1 MRFFPR
7 LAFMLLT
14 IASIH
19 SAAQSTDLNQP
30 LPADVRLLIDISGS
44 MKKTDPQNLRKPAM
58 ELLVQLMPDGSQ
70 AGIWTFGQSVNMLV
84 PHRPVDDN
92 WIKTAAGKTAG
103 ITSVGLYTNIGE
115 ALEQSSYDREKLTG
129 DREKLS
135 ERYRN
140 NIILLTDG
148 VVDISPDADSNQ
160 RERSRI
166 LNELLPEL
174 KAAGYIIHTIALS
187 DAADQE
193 LMQALSLNTDG
204 VFAVADTADEL
215 MTTFLRIF
223 DQAVPAERLPLEG
236 NKFLVDDSVK
246 EFTVLTFRKA
256 DAAPTVLISPADVSY
271 TSTNE
276 EDQVNWFSE
285 DNYDLVTVR
294 QPTAGEWQLKADIDP
309 DNRVTVVSDLQ
320 LQVAPLINNLLV
332 GQSLDLQFFFQEEKQ
347 RITSTEFLGLL
358 ATHAQ
363 IKRHHDEQ
371 QWQIPLGKRHPPIDG
386 IYQQSLATFDEAGEY
401 TVRVVIDGK
410 TFQREFKHHVSVI
423 SPFNVTLEKVIIDQ
437 RVHYLVSVVPDAQLV
452 DIANTHI
459 DANIKNAAGTS
470 EAQPLAINDQQQ
482 WQLRITPTAESSY
495 SIELTV
501 SGKRNNGAEFKEVL
515 PIQYFVY
522 PQGDDPINP
531 LPDAEAPPATP
542 EPQPEVVE
550 ESEVETEAQD
560 EPQPEPE
567 VATDGVSK
575 WVLYSGVVLANLLVF
590 GLAFFAYR
598 MIVSSKT
605 TEELDELEQA
615 PDKPVS
621 PNEKLAMQEVDQ
633 VPHGID
639 VSADDTAAH
648 IAIDDAGT
656 GNNDDVFLDLGDLED
671 NPGDTDKNK

>member
-1 MRFFPR
+1 MRFLPR

-19 SAAQSTDLNQP
+19 SAAQSTDLPQP
-30 LPADVRLLIDISGS
+30 LPADVRVLIDISGS

-58 ELLVQLMPDGSQ
+58 ELLVQLMPEGSQ

-84 PHRPVDDN
+84 PHRPVDDD
-92 WIKTAAGKTAG
+92 WIKTAASKSAG
-103 ITSVGLYTNIGE
+103 ITSVALYTNIGE

-166 LNELLPEL
+166 LNELLPAL
-174 KAAGYIIHTIALS
+174 KSAGYIIHTIALS

-193 LMQALSLNTDG
+193 LMQALSLSTDG

-256 DAAPTVLISPADVSY
+256 DAAPTVLISPEGTSY
-271 TSTNE
+271 TSTNA
-276 EDQVNWFSE
+276 EDQVNWFST
-285 DNYDLVTVR
+285 DNYDLVTVQ
-294 QPTAGEWQLKADIDP
+294 QPAPGEWQLKADIDP

-347 RITSTEFLGLL
+347 RITSAEFLGLL
-358 ATHAQ
+358 TMHAQ

-386 IYQQSLATFDEAGEY
+386 VYQQSLATFDEAGEY

-423 SPFNVTLEKVIIDQ
+423 SPFNVTLEKVIEDQ
-437 RVHYLVSVVPDAQLV
+437 RLHYLVNVAPDAQLV
-452 DIANTHI
+452 DIANTRI

-470 EAQPLAINDQQQ
+470 ESQPLSINDQQQ
-482 WQLRITPTAESSY
+482 WQLRVTPTVESSY

-531 LPDAEAPPATP
+531 LSVAEDLPATP
-542 EPQPEVVE
+542 EPQQPEVVE
-550 ESEVETEAQD
+550 EPEAETQD
-560 EPQPEPE
+560 EPQPEPV

-598 MIVSSKT
+598 MIVSSKA
-605 TEELDELEQA
+605 TEELDELEQT

-621 PNEKLAMQEVDQ
+621 SNEKLAMQEVGQ
-633 VPHGID
+633 TPLGID
-639 VSADDTAAH
+639 VSADDPAAH
-648 IAIDDAGT
+648 IPIDDTGT
-656 GNNDDVFLDLGDLED
+656 SNNDDVFLDLGDLED
-671 NPGDTDKNK
+671 NPGDTDKDK

>member
-7 LAFMLLT
+7 LAFMLLA

-30 LPADVRLLIDISGS
+30 LPADVRVLIDISGS

-58 ELLVQLMPDGSQ
+58 ELLVQLMPEGSQ
-70 AGIWTFGQSVNMLV
+70 AGVWTFGQSVNMLV
-84 PHRPVDDN
+84 PHRPVDED
-92 WIKTAAGKTAG
+92 WIKRAASKSAG
-103 ITSVGLYTNIGE
+103 ITSVALYTNIGA
-115 ALEQSSYDREKLTG
+115 ALEQGTYDRK
-129 DREKLS
+129 KLS

-166 LNELLPEL
+166 LNELLPDL
-174 KAAGYIIHTIALS
+174 KAAGYLIHTIALS

-193 LMQALSLNTDG
+193 LMQALSLSTDG

-215 MTTFLRIF
+215 MSTFLRIF

-256 DAAPTVLISPADVSY
+256 NTAPTVLISPEGISY
-271 TSTNE
+271 TSTNA
-276 EDQVNWFSE
+276 EDQVNWFST
-285 DNYDLVTVR
+285 DNYDLVTVQ
-294 QPTAGEWQLKADIDP
+294 QPVAGEWQLQADIDP

-320 LQVAPLINNLLV
+320 LQVTPLINNILV

-347 RITSTEFLGLL
+347 RITSAEFLELL
-358 ATHAQ
+358 AMHAQ
-363 IKRHHDEQ
+363 IKRHHDAQ

-386 IYQQSLATFDEAGEY
+386 VYQQSLTTFEEAGEY

-423 SPFNVTLEKVIIDQ
+423 SPFNVTLEKVIEDQ
-437 RVHYLVSVVPDAQLV
+437 RVHYLVSVVPDTQLV
-452 DIANTHI
+452 DVANTRI
-459 DANIKNAAGTS
+459 DANIKNDAGVS
-470 EAQPLAINDQQQ
+470 ESQPLSIDDQQQ
-482 WQLRITPTAESSY
+482 WRLRVTPTTESNY

-501 SGKRNNGAEFKEVL
+501 SGKRNNGAEFKEIL
-515 PIQYFVY
+515 PMQYFIY

-531 LPDAEAPPATP
+531 LPVIEEPPATP
-542 EPQPEVVE
+542 EPLPEVAE
-550 ESEVETEAQD
+550 EPEAETQG
-560 EPQPEPE
+560 EPQPEPAM
-567 VATDGVSK
+567 ATEGVSK

-605 TEELDELEQA
+605 TEELEELEQTSE
-615 PDKPVS
+615 KPIS

-633 VPHGID
+633 APQGID
-639 VSADDTAAH
+639 VSADDPAAH
-648 IAIDDAGT
+648 IAIDDTGT
-656 GNNDDVFLDLGDLED
+656 DNSDDVFLDLGDLED
-671 NPGDTDKNK
+671 NPGDADKDK